1 MTQGEFYYLIMA
13 VGALAVFAVAL
24 AYGAF
29 VAPGKPHTV
38 AEITPLPKKAGAA
51 GRSGLNTGTK
61 EAA

>member
-13 VGALAVFAVAL
+13 IGALTVFAVAL

-29 VAPGKPHTV
+29 VAPGKPHTMADV
-38 AEITPLPKKAGAA
+38 TPLPKKPAA
-51 GRSGLNTGTK
+51 AERVANTGTK